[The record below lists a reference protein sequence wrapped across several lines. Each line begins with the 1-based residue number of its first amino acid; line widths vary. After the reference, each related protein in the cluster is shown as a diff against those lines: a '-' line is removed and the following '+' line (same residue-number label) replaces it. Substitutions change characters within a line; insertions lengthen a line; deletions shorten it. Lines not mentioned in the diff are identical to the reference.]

1 MRNLQ
6 VNPME
11 IILAIKNG
19 QNPEQIMLKVLE
31 NGIGN
36 SNPLIANLITLAKD
50 NRGAEIEMIARNL
63 AKEKGL
69 DYDKE
74 FNAFRQKWGL

>member
-31 NGIGN
+31 DSVSS

-50 NRGAEIEMIARNL
+50 NRGNEIERIARNI
-63 AKEKGL
+63 AKEKGI
-69 DYDKE
+69 DFDKE